1 MVKKTIHEI
10 NAKIRDGSVN
20 VVTAEEMVDIVAEL
34 GPEDASR
41 EVDVVTTGTFGAMC
55 SSGVWFNFGHS
66 EPPIKMQK
74 VWMNDV
80 EAYTGVAAVDAFL
93 GAAQLSESMGMEYGG
108 AHVIEDLIRGK
119 SVELHAVSHGTDCYP
134 RKVLDTSLAL
144 ADMNQAIMVNPRNA
158 YQKYNAATNGS
169 RQTVQTYMGSLLPNF
184 GNVTYSGAGV
194 LSPLSN
200 DPDYRTIGTGSRI
213 FLGGAQGYIVGQGTQ
228 HASADQFG
236 TLMVQGDLK
245 KMSTDYI
252 RAANFTGYG
261 ISLYVGIGIP
271 IPVLDEEIA
280 QATAVTDA
288 DITINILDYG
298 VPSRD
303 RPVLCQAS
311 YAELRSGCIE
321 INGKDVAT
329 SSLSSFKTARRI
341 AAELR
346 DWISRGEFFVS
357 MPVENLPADSSAKA
371 MKETGGVSLVSEIM
385 STNVVTIDKD
395 ASVYKAAKIIMEA
408 EFNHLPVVSGDNLV
422 VGIVTAWDI
431 SKAVSQ
437 GKFDLVEDMMTRKVI
452 TAKADERVDVVARR
466 LDRHGVSALPVLNNE
481 DHIIGIVTSDD
492 ISKLFARRH

>member
-34 GPEDASR
+34 GPEGAAR

-80 EAYTGVAAVDAFL
+80 EAYTGVAAVDAFM
-93 GAAQLSESMGMEYGG
+93 GATQLSESLGMEYGG

-119 SVELHAVSHGTDCYP
+119 SVDLHAISHGTDCYP
-134 RKVLDTSLAL
+134 RKVLDTSLSL
-144 ADMNQAIMVNPRNA
+144 EDMNQAIMVNPRNA
-158 YQKYNAATNGS
+158 YQKYNAATNGTK
-169 RQTVQTYMGSLLPNF
+169 QTIHTYMGSLLPNF

-200 DPDYRTIGTGSRI
+200 DPDYRTIGAGSRI

-228 HASADQFG
+228 HSSAGQFG
-236 TLMVQGDLK
+236 TLMVQGDMK
-245 KMSTDYI
+245 KMNADYI

-261 ISLYVGIGIP
+261 TSLYVGMGIP
-271 IPVLDEEIA
+271 IPVLDESIA
-280 QATAVTDA
+280 QAAAVTDA
-288 DITINILDYG
+288 DITTNILDYG

-303 RPVLCQAS
+303 RPALRQVT

-321 INGKDVAT
+321 LNGKDIAT
-329 SSLSSFKTARRI
+329 SSLSSFKKARKI
-341 AAELR
+341 AAELK
-346 DWISRGEFFVS
+346 DWISKGEFFVS
-357 MPVENLPADSSAKA
+357 MPVDNLPGGTSARP
-371 MKETGGVSLVSEIM
+371 MKETEGVAFVSEIM
-385 STNVVTIDKD
+385 STSVVTIDKD
-395 ASVYKAAKIIMEA
+395 ASVYKAAKIIMETA
-408 EFNHLPVVSGDNLV
+408 FNHLPVVSKDNSL

-437 GKFDLVEDMMTRKVI
+437 DKFDLVEDMMTRKVI
-452 TAKADERVDVVARR
+452 TAKVDERVDVVARR
-466 LDRHGVSALPVLNNE
+466 LDQQGVSALPVINNE
-481 DHIIGIVTSDD
+481 KHVIGIITSDD